1 MEGNCRQ
8 ARLIRV
14 LLMRSRMWRTGSA
27 FRADSARHAGREP
40 VLTVLGCAV
49 AKPFDA
55 EKVDIRGDRLPKPLP
70 MRSLMIIHPR
80 IDCGVPEDTE
90 YGM

>member
-1 MEGNCRQ
+1 
-8 ARLIRV
+8 
-14 LLMRSRMWRTGSA
+14 
-27 FRADSARHAGREP
+27 
-40 VLTVLGCAV
+40 VLGCAV